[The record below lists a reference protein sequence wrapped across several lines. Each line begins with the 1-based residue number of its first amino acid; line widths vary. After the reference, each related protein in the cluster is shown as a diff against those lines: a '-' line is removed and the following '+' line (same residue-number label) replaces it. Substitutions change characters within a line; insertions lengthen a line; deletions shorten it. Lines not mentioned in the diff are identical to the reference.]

1 MKRTLFL
8 VFNLLLLECLNAQTR
23 YLDQVFSD
31 VTIQTDVVYGV
42 NATVLYYSVFG
53 EAVPEMLKMD
63 IYTPADDTATS
74 RPLMLYFHTGNFFP
88 HPQNGGTGGTKSD
101 SSAVE
106 ICTRFAKMGYVVAS
120 CDYRLGWNPI
130 DTTQEG
136 RVNTLINAIYRG
148 VQDCRTAVR
157 YFRKSVAEM
166 NNTYGIDPTRI
177 VTIGQGTG
185 GNITLANAGLDVY
198 EDLLLPKF
206 FGSNGIPMVIEIVNG
221 NLDGTTYGINPLTGD
236 TLCYR
241 NHLGYP
247 SDVSATVNL
256 GGALGD
262 ASWFDESDGPLISF
276 QSPTDPFAPYGNGMV
291 IVPGFN
297 LNVVEMSGSLIVQQ
311 LATENGNN
319 AVFATIGNGI
329 NDPFPSYTAAAT
341 LHNEG
346 NIGLFPFVRPASQ
359 PYDSAPWEWWANTN
373 PNNANGLAV
382 NPDMSAMKGRTFCD
396 TIVKFA
402 APRLYLA
409 LQNAPNGGSGSGWI
423 ISGCTDANAC
433 NYNPNAEQNN
443 GTCKYLGQ
451 VCNDGQSNTI
461 NDVINSQCVCT
472 GIPLT
477 PFGCTNPQACNFNP
491 SANQDNGSCLVI
503 GSTCNDGNNATVNDI
518 VGSSCTCAG
527 TPTDLNGNNENTYQ
541 GLFYQ
546 AVARNA
552 DGTPMANQNI
562 SIRFSLHQSSAT
574 GAIEYQEVQNVNS
587 NALGL
592 FTTFFGTGQAVI
604 GNFNNVQ
611 WGVNAKYLQVEM
623 NLNGW
628 QSIGTQQLAAVPY
641 AIRAKE
647 VDPSGLKLQ
656 SPNGNCYILQVNN
669 NGSLSTLQVP
679 CD

>member
-1 MKRTLFL
+1 MKRILIL
-8 VFNLLLLECLNAQTR
+8 IFNLLLLEGLNAQTR
-23 YLDQVFSD
+23 YLDEVFSD
-31 VTIQTDVVYGV
+31 VTIQTDVVYGI
-42 NATVLYYSVFG
+42 NATVLYYSIAG

-63 IYTPADDTATS
+63 IYTPVGDIATS
-74 RPLMLYFHTGNFFP
+74 RPLMLYFHTGNFLP
-88 HPQNGGTGGTKSD
+88 SAYVSPQVNNGATGGQKTD

-130 DTTQEG
+130 AADQEE
-136 RVNTLINAIYRG
+136 RVNTLINAVYRG

-185 GNITLANAGLDVY
+185 GYITLANAALDVY
-198 EDLLLPKF
+198 NDVLLPKF
-206 FGSNGIPMVIEIVNG
+206 FTSNGMPMVIEIVNG
-221 NLDGTTYGINPLTGD
+221 NLDGTTYGINPLTSD
-236 TLCYR
+236 TLCYP
-241 NHLGYP
+241 NHLSYP
-247 SDVSATVNL
+247 SDVNATVNL

-262 ASWFDESDGPLISF
+262 ISWFDEGDGPVISF
-276 QSPTDPFAPYGNGMV
+276 QSPTDPFSPYGNGMV
-291 IVPGFN
+291 IVPIQPTP
-297 LNVVEMSGSLIVQQ
+297 LNVVEVSGSYTIQQ
-311 LATENGNN
+311 LATQNGNN
-319 AVFATIGNGI
+319 AIFETIGNGTT
-329 NDPFPSYTAAAT
+329 DPFPSYTAAAT
-341 LHNEG
+341 LHNDG
-346 NIGLFPFVRPASQ
+346 NIGLFPFVRTANQ
-359 PYDSAPWEWWANTN
+359 PYDSAPWEWWATTN
-373 PNNANGLAV
+373 PNNNNGLIT
-382 NPDMSAMKGRTFCD
+382 NQDMSAMKGRSFCD
-396 TIVKFA
+396 SIVKFT

-409 LQNAPNGGSGSGWI
+409 LQNTPNGGSGSGWI

-451 VCNDGQSNTI
+451 SCNDGDANTI
-461 NDVINSQCVCT
+461 NDVIT
-472 GIPLT
+472 D
-477 PFGCTNPQACNFNP
+477 A
-491 SANQDNGSCLVI
+491 
-503 GSTCNDGNNATVNDI
+503 
-518 VGSSCTCAG
+518 CTCSG

-552 DGTPMANQNI
+552 DGSHTANQNI
-562 SIRFSLHQSSAT
+562 SIRFSLHQSTAN

-592 FTTFFGTGQAVI
+592 FTTYFGTGQASV
-604 GNFNNVQ
+604 GTFNNIQ

-623 NLNGW
+623 DINGW

-647 VDPSGLKLQ
+647 VDPNGLKLQ